1 MLTRPGITRSD
12 PGSALSETRIVAVVR
27 GGDADRTLPVLET
40 LVDAG
45 IRCLEVTMNT
55 PGALAT
61 VRSARASLD
70 RRVEVGVGTVLSPEE
85 VDGAADAG
93 ADFIVC
99 PDTRAEVAER
109 ASARGLAYYPG
120 ALTPTEIGAAWDL
133 GAAAVKVF
141 PAGRLGAAYLR
152 ELRGPFP
159 EIRLLPTGGIGSGNA
174 REFLDA
180 GAIAVGVG
188 GSLIGNAL
196 TGGSLADLRARAEQL
211 VSAVGAGNGR

>member
-1 MLTRPGITRSD
+1 
-12 PGSALSETRIVAVVR
+12 
-27 GGDADRTLPVLET
+27 
-40 LVDAG
+40 
-45 IRCLEVTMNT
+45 
-55 PGALAT
+55 
-61 VRSARASLD
+61 
-70 RRVEVGVGTVLSPEE
+70 
-85 VDGAADAG
+85 
-93 ADFIVC
+93 
-99 PDTRAEVAER
+99 
-109 ASARGLAYYPG
+109 
-120 ALTPTEIGAAWDL
+120 
-133 GAAAVKVF
+133 VKVF